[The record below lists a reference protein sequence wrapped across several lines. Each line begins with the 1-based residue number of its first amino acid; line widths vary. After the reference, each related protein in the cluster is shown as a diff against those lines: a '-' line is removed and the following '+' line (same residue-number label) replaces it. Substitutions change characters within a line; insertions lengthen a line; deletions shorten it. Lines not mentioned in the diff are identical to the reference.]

1 MSNSPVLELQ
11 NLVSS
16 TDGSITDMLLKA
28 KLIASKLELKVFDD
42 FINKEF
48 LGYKY
53 ALLGED
59 RKKFPSY
66 RQIRATI
73 VKRDEYYNYVDID
86 VYNCE
91 DPSLFKA
98 LLELRWAYVTLSIT
112 HLESELSS
120 GGTLYLNIPD
130 WLLWDTPIPTADYQY
145 YFWEIESVKIKE
157 IISAIKFNLLEW
169 ALSLE
174 RQGILGEGLLFTQKE
189 IDAAPMTITN
199 NTNNFHAPVNN
210 AGSIGAGNSGDNH
223 QNNSIV
229 SGDFN
234 SLKQQLRGFGIQ
246 NEDIGLLEKITKESP
261 APLSHDKLG
270 KGIGDWAGAMIGKAY
285 AGELKIS
292 GVSAPALLIGS
303 ICCYF
308 GIAS

>member
-28 KLIASKLELKVFDD
+28 KLIASKLELDVFDD

-53 ALLGED
+53 ALFGED
-59 RKKFPSY
+59 RKKFPSH
-66 RQIRATI
+66 RRILATI

-86 VYNCE
+86 IYNCE
-91 DPSLFKA
+91 ALFLAESLPG
-98 LLELRWAYVTLSIT
+98 LGWAYVTLSIT
-112 HLESELSS
+112 RLESELSS
-120 GGTLYLNIPD
+120 GGTLYLNIPE
-130 WLLWDTPIPTADYQY
+130 WLLRDTPIPIADYQY

-157 IISAIKFNLLEW
+157 IISAIKFSLLEW
-169 ALSLE
+169 TLSLE

-229 SGDFN
+229 SGNYD
-234 SLKQQLRGFGIQ
+234 SLKQQFRRFGIQ
-246 NEDIGLLEKITKESP
+246 DEDIGLFENIIKESP

-292 GVSAPALLIGS
+292 GVDAPALLIGS
-303 ICCYF
+303 ICSYF

>member
-1 MSNSPVLELQ
+1 MSSSPVLELQ

-28 KLIASKLELKVFDD
+28 KLIASKLELDGFDD

-53 ALLGED
+53 ALFGDD
-59 RKKFPSY
+59 RKKFPSH
-66 RQIRATI
+66 RRILATI
-73 VKRDEYYNYVDID
+73 VKRDEYYHHVDID
-86 VYNCE
+86 IYNCE
-91 DPSLFKA
+91 DPLLAKS

-130 WLLWDTPIPTADYQY
+130 WLLWDTPIPVADYQY
-145 YFWEIESVKIKE
+145 YFWEIEAVKIKE
-157 IISAIKFNLLEW
+157 IISAIKFSLLEW
-169 ALSLE
+169 TLSLE

-189 IDAAPMTITN
+189 IDAAPMTITHN
-199 NTNNFHAPVNN
+199 INNFHAPVNN

-223 QNNSIV
+223 QNNSIA
-229 SGDFN
+229 SGDFD
-234 SLKQQLRGFGIQ
+234 SLKQQFRAFGIQ
-246 NEDIGLLEKITKESP
+246 DEDIELFEKIIKESP
-261 APLSHDKLG
+261 APLSNDKLG

-292 GVSAPALLIGS
+292 GVSAPASLIGS
-303 ICCYF
+303 ICRYY

>member
-28 KLIASKLELKVFDD
+28 KLIASKLELDGFDD

-53 ALLGED
+53 ALFGDD
-59 RKKFPSY
+59 RKKFPSH
-66 RQIRATI
+66 RRILATI
-73 VKRDEYYNYVDID
+73 VKRDEYYHHVDID
-86 VYNCE
+86 IYNCE
-91 DPSLFKA
+91 DPLLAKS

-130 WLLWDTPIPTADYQY
+130 WLLWDTPIPVADYQY
-145 YFWEIESVKIKE
+145 YFWEIEAVKIKE
-157 IISAIKFNLLEW
+157 IISAIKFSLLEW
-169 ALSLE
+169 TLSLE

-189 IDAAPMTITN
+189 IDAAPMTITHN
-199 NTNNFHAPVNN
+199 INNFHAPVNN

-223 QNNSIV
+223 QNNSIA
-229 SGDFN
+229 SGDFD
-234 SLKQQLRGFGIQ
+234 SLKQQFRAFGIQ
-246 NEDIGLLEKITKESP
+246 DEDIELFERIIKESP
-261 APLSHDKLG
+261 APLSNDKLG

-292 GVSAPALLIGS
+292 GVSAPASLIGS
-303 ICCYF
+303 ICRYY

>member
-28 KLIASKLELKVFDD
+28 KLIASKLELDGFDD

-53 ALLGED
+53 ALFGDD
-59 RKKFPSY
+59 RKKFPSH
-66 RQIRATI
+66 RRILATI
-73 VKRDEYYNYVDID
+73 VKRDEYYHHVDID
-86 VYNCE
+86 IYNCE
-91 DPSLFKA
+91 DPLLAKS

-130 WLLWDTPIPTADYQY
+130 WLLWDTPIPVADYQY
-145 YFWEIESVKIKE
+145 YFWEIEAVKIKE
-157 IISAIKFNLLEW
+157 IISAIKFSLLEW
-169 ALSLE
+169 TLSLE

-189 IDAAPMTITN
+189 IDAAPMTITHN
-199 NTNNFHAPVNN
+199 INNFHAPVNN

-223 QNNSIV
+223 QNNSIA
-229 SGDFN
+229 SGDFD
-234 SLKQQLRGFGIQ
+234 SLKQQFRAFGIQ
-246 NEDIGLLEKITKESP
+246 DEDIELFEKIIKESP
-261 APLSHDKLG
+261 APLSNDKLG

-292 GVSAPALLIGS
+292 GVSAPASLIGS
-303 ICCYF
+303 ICRYY

>member
-1 MSNSPVLELQ
+1 MLELQ

-28 KLIASKLELKVFDD
+28 KLIASKLELDGFDD

-53 ALLGED
+53 ALFGDD
-59 RKKFPSY
+59 RKKFPSH
-66 RQIRATI
+66 RRILATI
-73 VKRDEYYNYVDID
+73 VKRDEYYHHVDID
-86 VYNCE
+86 IYNCE
-91 DPSLFKA
+91 DPLLAKS

-130 WLLWDTPIPTADYQY
+130 WLLWDTPIPVADYQY
-145 YFWEIESVKIKE
+145 YFWEIEAVKIKE
-157 IISAIKFNLLEW
+157 IISAIKFSLLEW
-169 ALSLE
+169 TLSLE

-189 IDAAPMTITN
+189 IDAAPMTITHN
-199 NTNNFHAPVNN
+199 INNFHAPVNN

-223 QNNSIV
+223 QNNSIA
-229 SGDFN
+229 SGDFD
-234 SLKQQLRGFGIQ
+234 SLKQQFRAFGIQ
-246 NEDIGLLEKITKESP
+246 DEDIELFEKIIKESP
-261 APLSHDKLG
+261 APLSNDKLG

-292 GVSAPALLIGS
+292 GVSAPASLIGS
-303 ICCYF
+303 ICRYY